1 MIKYSFKED
10 TTQRIFRIEEE
21 DAEDENNA
29 KSDEE
34 VNEILASSVQDDHFQ
49 VIFQE
54 KQAIFEK
61 MHNLVGVSRGESH
74 I

>member
-21 DAEDENNA
+21 DAEDENTA
-29 KSDEE
+29 ESEE
-34 VNEILASSVQDDHFQ
+34 VNEILASSVQDDDFE
-49 VIFQE
+49 VIVF
-54 KQAIFEK
+54 KK
-61 MHNLVGVSRGESH
+61 SKPSSRKCIIQRG

>member
-34 VNEILASSVQDDHFQ
+34 VNEILASSVQDDNFQ